1 MAVYNIN
8 GDNIETTGN
17 NSASIAAYGD
27 ISTASG
33 FKNAFDAA
41 MADNSI
47 SVLNIPFGTY
57 FVSAPLRVRS
67 NVEINGNGSR
77 LNVNAETNIF
87 VFNNVSNCY
96 VHDFVIDM
104 NQTKNTQ
111 TGTALYILD
120 ASKITMRNIQ
130 ILNIGL
136 RACLAYTT
144 DTTENGH
151 NDYLLWDNVSM
162 HGIGEANTNFW
173 EWPCGIIAVN
183 CRYSHMRNCVV
194 TGMSRFTLEFKNHC
208 YYCTMVNNAIDG
220 GEDGLCLGGDR
231 PQEVTVLGENIVISG
246 NQVTNCRY
254 PFYLGRAKN
263 VIGSNNVLGGEGLFI
278 QYSENMVFD
287 GNVIRGDLQGSN
299 GPLIK
304 VFGGDKLMFTNNIY
318 EKPDSLPLYRYMY
331 DTPTNVLLSGLYKGH
346 YINVENPTDGMN

>member
-57 FVSAPLRVRS
+57 SVSSALRVRS

-87 VFNNVSNCY
+87 VFSNVSNCY
-96 VHDFVIDM
+96 VHDFIIDM
-104 NQTKNTQ
+104 NQTKDTQ

-120 ASKITMRNIQ
+120 SSKITMRNIQ

-136 RACLAYTT
+136 RACLAYTS
-144 DTTENGH
+144 DTAETGH

-162 HGIGEANTNFW
+162 HGIGEENTNFW
-173 EWPCGIIAVN
+173 EWPCAIIAVN
-183 CRYSHMRNCVV
+183 CWHSHIRNCTV

-208 YYCTMVNNAIDG
+208 YYCTMTGNSIVG
-220 GEDGLCLGGDR
+220 GREGLCFGGDR
-231 PQEVTVLGENIVISG
+231 PDDVTVLGENISVSDNHVVG
-246 NQVTNCRY
+246 CEY
-254 PFYLGRAKN
+254 PIHVNRGKDILF
-263 VIGSNNVLGGEGLFI
+263 SNNVLDGECIFVQESKSIVIDGNIIRAGEGDTM
-278 QYSENMVFD
+278 SA
-287 GNVIRGDLQGSN
+287 
-299 GPLIK
+299 IK
-304 VFGGDKLMFTNNIY
+304 VFAGDTLMFTNNVY
-318 EKPDSLPLYRYMY
+318 EKKDPSIPLYRYLY
-331 DTPTNVLLSGLYKGH
+331 GEPTNILLSGFHKGH
-346 YINVENPTDGMN
+346 YINIESPEDGMD